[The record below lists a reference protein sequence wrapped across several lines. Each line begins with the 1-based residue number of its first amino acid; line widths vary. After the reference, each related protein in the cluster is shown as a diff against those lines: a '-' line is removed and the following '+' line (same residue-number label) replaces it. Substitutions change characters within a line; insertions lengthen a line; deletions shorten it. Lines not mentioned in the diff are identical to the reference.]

1 MNETAENRII
11 LDELCSGQ
19 QLAVLATNAGK
30 APYTS
35 LVAFA
40 TTPDLH
46 TFYFVT
52 ARSTR
57 KWSYLEANRHVSLL
71 IDNRHNTSDD
81 FSQAAAATVL
91 GVAAE
96 LHDKAR
102 ESALAHFLDKHPGLT
117 EFANSPDTAL
127 LQVQVASIYLVTRFQ
142 NVCEFHGKHI

>member
-1 MNETAENRII
+1 MNETADNRII

-19 QLAVLATNAGK
+19 KLAVLATNAGG

-40 TTPDLH
+40 TTCDLQL
-46 TFYFVT
+46 FYFLT

-57 KWSYLEANRHVSLL
+57 KWSYLETNRKVSLL

-91 GVAAE
+91 GSAAE
-96 LHDKAR
+96 LNGQAR
-102 ESALAHFLDKHPGLT
+102 NAALALFLDKHPSLT
-117 EFANSPDTAL
+117 EFANESDTAL
-127 LQVQVASIYLVTRFQ
+127 LQIQVDSIYLVTRFQ
-142 NVCEFHGKHI
+142 NVIEYHWNCP